1 MGKEISVITL
11 VIIVESENK
20 ILFIL
25 NELEFIDIVKCLKM
39 HAKIVKIQRIPEK
52 IQWKRKQKGI
62 LSVFIAI

>member
-1 MGKEISVITL
+1 MGKEISVVAL

-52 IQWKRKQKGI
+52 IQ
-62 LSVFIAI
+62 